1 MAEPLSA
8 KPALIGLYIRNYIA
22 NFSGNIII
30 VILNFFTPLA
40 IFEEW
45 RATLTAGF
53 WIAISF
59 ALLSVVLFV
68 TLLQYLAQ
76 RPISSMVK
84 VIHLGAKPEG
94 MLKEKA
100 GRRLLNLSL
109 FIAFINVSVWIIF
122 TALFMPVMYSL
133 IDMTVA
139 SFFYGF
145 FRLIMI
151 GIIASFISFFL
162 IDDFCRKNLVPLF
175 FPEGRLAT
183 VQGTARISI
192 LRRIRVLFGIGTNA
206 LMILLIGTLAFA
218 VWEIKDTTVSAGQFG
233 KEILV
238 FTIVLCFIFIII
250 SMCLNFLVGK
260 SILKPIKEMM
270 GVVKKIQHG
279 DFRHSVPVVSN
290 DELGVL
296 GDGMNE
302 MTEGLIERDQMQA
315 SLDLA
320 REVQQAFLPRE
331 SPNFAG
337 LDMAARIVYCDE
349 TGGDYYDFIESD
361 PVGSKHLNVVIGDVS
376 GHGISSALLMAT
388 ARALLRQRTALPGSI
403 DQIVTDVNRQLCR
416 DFEEPGGFMT
426 LFHLALDL
434 EAKNLRWVRAGHD
447 PAIFYDPSKDT
458 FEELRGEGMALGID
472 ENHAYEE
479 NTKHGLAP
487 GQIIVLATD
496 GIWETHNSAGEMYG
510 KDPLLRIIRKY
521 CDEDANGILTA
532 CLFSVEKFRDDVPPE
547 DDVTLIVMKIIQALN

>member
-1 MAEPLSA
+1 MAETLPA
-8 KPALIGLYIRNYIA
+8 KPTLIGLYLRNFAA

-30 VILNFFTPLA
+30 AVLNFFTPLA
-40 IFEEW
+40 VFEEW
-45 RATLTAGF
+45 RASVTVGF
-53 WIAISF
+53 WIAVSF
-59 ALLSVVLFV
+59 ALLFVLSFV

-76 RPISSMVK
+76 RPIYSVVK
-84 VIHLGAKPEG
+84 LIHLGEKPEG
-94 MLKEKA
+94 MPEDKA
-100 GRRLLNLSL
+100 GRRLLNLPL
-109 FIAFINVSVWIIF
+109 IIAFINVSVWIFF
-122 TALFMPVMYSL
+122 TALFMPVMHSY
-133 IDMTVA
+133 INMTVA
-139 SFFYGF
+139 SFSYGF

-162 IDDFCRKNLVPLF
+162 IDDFCRRNLVPIF

-183 VQGTARISI
+183 VLGTAKISI

-206 LMILLIGTLAFA
+206 LMILLIGTLGFA
-218 VWEIKDTTVSAGQFG
+218 VWEIRDTTVSAGEFG
-233 KEILV
+233 KQILA
-238 FTIVLCFIFIII
+238 FTVALCLIFIVI
-250 SMCLNFLVGK
+250 SLCLNFLVGR
-260 SILKPIKEMM
+260 SILKPIKDMM
-270 GVVKKIQHG
+270 SVVKKVRHG
-279 DFRHSVPVVSN
+279 DFHQKVQVVSN

-337 LDMAARIVYCDE
+337 LDIATRIVYCDE
-349 TGGDYYDFIESD
+349 TGGDYYDFIESE
-361 PVGSKHLNVVIGDVS
+361 PTGGKHLNVVIGDVS

-388 ARALLRQRTALPGSI
+388 ARALLRQRTALTGSI
-403 DQIVTDVNRQLCR
+403 DKIVTDVNRQLCR

-426 LFHLALDL
+426 LFHLSLDL
-434 EAKNLRWVRAGHD
+434 GAKNLRWVRAGHD
-447 PAIFYDPSKDT
+447 PAIFYDPGKDT

-472 ENHAYEE
+472 ENHVYEE
-479 NTKHGLAP
+479 NVKHGLAP

-496 GIWETHNSAGEMYG
+496 GIWESHNSAGEMYG

-532 CLFSVEKFRDDVPPE
+532 CLFSVEKFRDGVPLE
-547 DDVTLIVMKIIQALN
+547 DDVTLIVIKITQE